1 MAEDGPQA
9 VRAPYVYVCLAAGS
23 WPDPNYVV
31 RTHDAAAFTTNLAA
45 TVRGIDP
52 SRAVFG
58 VRPLGDVLHDAAES
72 PRLNAGMVGAFAGGA
87 LILAA
92 VGLYGLFTLLVSES
106 RREIGV
112 RLALG
117 AAPRQVVR
125 LILADA
131 GRLLAVGV
139 AIGLALAVV
148 VNRALG
154 GLLFEI
160 GPLDPMTLATAT
172 LTLASVALCAIA
184 IPAIR
189 ASHVPPTEA
198 LRAD

>member
-1 MAEDGPQA
+1 
-9 VRAPYVYVCLAAGS
+9 
-23 WPDPNYVV
+23 
-31 RTHDAAAFTTNLAA
+31 
-45 TVRGIDP
+45 
-52 SRAVFG
+52 
-58 VRPLGDVLHDAAES
+58 VLHDAVEA

-87 LILAA
+87 LLLAT

-117 AAPRQVVR
+117 AAPRQVVG
-125 LILADA
+125 LVLADA
-131 GRLLAVGV
+131 GRLLGLGI
-139 AIGLALAVV
+139 AIGLGLSVLA
-148 VNRALG
+148 NRALG

-160 GPLDPMTLATAT
+160 GPLDPMTFVTAT
-172 LTLASVALCAIA
+172 LTLAAVAAGAIA

-189 ASHVPPTEA
+189 ASRVPPTEA